1 MAYNFIEYQQN
12 QSFLLPPSILD
23 WVDEDGLAYFI
34 SDTLNAMM
42 VKGKLDV
49 FFGKYNKAGAGA
61 SAYHPLMWILKRN
74 SLLIKE

>member
-1 MAYNFIEYQQN
+1 
-12 QSFLLPPSILD
+12 
-23 WVDEDGLAYFI
+23 LAYFI